1 MKELTQERKEQIKE
15 LLSAYCRRY
24 PSNNRAAMSLKS
36 VSAATV
42 SAILNGKFES
52 ISNDMFE
59 NIARQVTMGDADWN
73 IQETGAFKEMIGVMT
88 DAQEFANVTWITANA
103 GYGKSTAAGCYR
115 HDHKN
120 VFVVLCSED
129 MKKTD
134 FIRDLAKAVGV
145 PTDGYSLQ
153 EMFDNTI
160 DKISSLD
167 CPLLIFDEGDKLT
180 DSVFHYFITVYNRLE
195 DRTGIVFLSTSY
207 IETRMNN
214 GIRYNKKGYR
224 EILSRIGRKFYTPDP
239 VKAVDVFAICKAN
252 GLTDEKAIA
261 RVIKDVETC
270 EFDLR
275 RAKRVI
281 HREKRLSEK

>member
-1 MKELTQERKEQIKE
+1 MKELTQERKEQIRE
-15 LLSAYCRRY
+15 LLGAYCRRY
-24 PSNNRAAMSLKS
+24 PSANRAAMSLKN

-42 SAILNGKFES
+42 SAIMNNKFEM
-52 ISNDMFE
+52 ISNEMFE

-73 IQETGAFKEMIGVMT
+73 IQETGTFREMIGVMR
-88 DAQEFANVTWITANA
+88 DAQEFANVTWVTANA

-115 HDHKN
+115 NDNKN

-134 FIRDLAKAVGV
+134 FIRDLAKSVGV
-145 PTDGYSLQ
+145 PTEGYSLQ

-167 CPLLIFDEGDKLT
+167 KPLLIFDEGDKLT

-195 DRTGIVFLSTSY
+195 GRTGIVFLSTSY

-252 GLTDEKAIA
+252 GLTDEKSIA

-281 HREKRLSEK
+281 HREKRLLEQ